1 MRYDHIWGLHDAY
14 RDLWVPWYRGAI
26 HCSVYCGLVHGRLC
40 FFIEPHSQDDFFKQ
54 DAITVATM
62 TICGLRS
69 SAKLLWNFYLRVIS
83 DPM

>member
-1 MRYDHIWGLHDAY
+1 MT
-14 RDLWVPWYRGAI
+14 PTAI
-26 HCSVYCGLVHGRLC
+26 CGYPGIVVRFTVVSIAAGYTGDCVSLLNPIPRM
-40 FFIEPHSQDDFFKQ
+40 ISSTR